1 MGIAFSGGT
10 WYGIGKQVPA
20 FRGGKERYMAAALM
34 TKRGEALLRSG
45 ETPWTKYPRPQM
57 RRNSYVNLNGEWD
70 FAAQKEPPETYPQ
83 KIRVPFPPES
93 RLSGIEQH
101 FPEGTGL
108 FYRRFFTL
116 PEGFRKDRVLLH
128 IGAADQICEVYVNQ
142 IPVGFHEGGYDSFS
156 LDITA
161 ALKDGKNELLIRC
174 ADDLKDRSFPYG
186 KQTLKRGGMWYT
198 PVSGIWQTVWLESV
212 PETYIEKLNM
222 SCFRQD
228 SNAELSTYF
237 ANGDE
242 PDRRG
247 VTEIKHIMGQYRLW
261 DALLAKYP
269 GLMIDNCASG
279 GRRIDISLPISYEQA
294 DENKYTLIIDGLLG
308 GHSGVMI
315 NKGRTN
321 AIKRLCEY
329 LSSFGDIRLISISGG
344 VADNAIPP
352 SAAAEFVSP
361 LNLNELSEIADRL
374 KKSLDETYEKENIT
388 LALAGK
394 ANRVMTAKS
403 SENLISLINDIPY
416 GVIKMSE
423 EIPDMTETS
432 INLGII
438 STDGLRV
445 NITTALRSS
454 KDDEKERLAARV
466 KEIGARYSA
475 DINEH
480 GDYPGW
486 EYKKDSHLRDIMC
499 EIYRNMYDKDP
510 SVVTIHAGLE
520 CGLFSMKIAGLD
532 CISMGPLAY
541 DIHTPDERLSV
552 SSTER
557 VWEYLKEVLKNI

>member
-1 MGIAFSGGT
+1 MINLKDSNARAVFHFFCEISKIPRGSGNTGAIADYLTQFAKAKGLEFYRDGFDNVIIKKPGTVGYEKKPAIILQGHTDMVLQKADGVTWDMEKNGVKPILDGDFIKAEGTTLGADDGIAVAYALALLDSSDISHPPIEAVFTSNEE
-10 WYGIGKQVPA
+10 IGLIGA
-20 FRGGKERYMAAALM
+20 
-34 TKRGEALLRSG
+34 EAL
-45 ETPWTKYPRPQM
+45 
-57 RRNSYVNLNGEWD
+57 D
-70 FAAQKEPPETYPQ
+70 C
-83 KIRVPFPPES
+83 S
-93 RLSGIEQH
+93 RLSGKMMINLDSDK
-101 FPEGTGL
+101 EGVFIAG
-108 FYRRFFTL
+108 
-116 PEGFRKDRVLLH
+116 
-128 IGAADQICEVYVNQ
+128 
-142 IPVGFHEGGYDSFS
+142 
-156 LDITA
+156 
-161 ALKDGKNELLIRC
+161 C
-174 ADDLKDRSFPYG
+174 A
-186 KQTLKRGGMWYT
+186 
-198 PVSGIWQTVWLESV
+198 
-212 PETYIEKLNM
+212 
-222 SCFRQD
+222 
-228 SNAELSTYF
+228 
-237 ANGDE
+237 
-242 PDRRG
+242 
-247 VTEIKHIMGQYRLW
+247 
-261 DALLAKYP
+261 
-269 GLMIDNCASG
+269 G

-329 LSSFGDIRLISISGG
+329 LSSFGNIKLISISGG

-352 SAAAEFVSP
+352 SAAAEFVSH
-361 LNLNELSEIADRL
+361 LSLNELSEIAGRL
-374 KKSLDETYEKENIT
+374 KKSLDETSEKENIT

-454 KDDEKERLAARV
+454 KDNEKERLAARV

-499 EIYRNMYDKDP
+499 EIYRNMYNKDA

-520 CGLFSMKIAGLD
+520 CGLFSKKIEGLD

-541 DIHTPDERLSV
+541 DIHTPDEKLSV

>member
-1 MGIAFSGGT
+1 MINLEGSNAREVFRFFYEISKIPRGSGNTEGIADYLTQFAKAKGLEFYRDGFDNVIIKKPGT
-10 WYGIGKQVPA
+10 LGYEKKPAIILQGHTDMVLQKADGITWDMEKKGVEPILDGDFIKAEGTTLGADDGIAVA
-20 FRGGKERYMAAALM
+20 YALALLDSSDIPHPPIEAVF
-34 TKRGEALLRSG
+34 TSDEEIGLIGAEAL
-45 ETPWTKYPRPQM
+45 
-57 RRNSYVNLNGEWD
+57 D
-70 FAAQKEPPETYPQ
+70 C
-83 KIRVPFPPES
+83 S
-93 RLSGIEQH
+93 RLAGKMMINLDSDE
-101 FPEGTGL
+101 EGVFIAG
-108 FYRRFFTL
+108 
-116 PEGFRKDRVLLH
+116 
-128 IGAADQICEVYVNQ
+128 
-142 IPVGFHEGGYDSFS
+142 
-156 LDITA
+156 
-161 ALKDGKNELLIRC
+161 C
-174 ADDLKDRSFPYG
+174 A
-186 KQTLKRGGMWYT
+186 
-198 PVSGIWQTVWLESV
+198 
-212 PETYIEKLNM
+212 
-222 SCFRQD
+222 
-228 SNAELSTYF
+228 
-237 ANGDE
+237 
-242 PDRRG
+242 
-247 VTEIKHIMGQYRLW
+247 
-261 DALLAKYP
+261 
-269 GLMIDNCASG
+269 G

-374 KKSLDETYEKENIT
+374 KKSLDEDSEKENIT

-403 SENLISLINDIPY
+403 SENLISLINNIPY

-499 EIYRNMYDKDP
+499 EIYRNMYNKDP

-520 CGLFSMKIAGLD
+520 CGLFSMKIEGLD

-557 VWEYLKEVLKNI
+557 VWEYLKEVLENI